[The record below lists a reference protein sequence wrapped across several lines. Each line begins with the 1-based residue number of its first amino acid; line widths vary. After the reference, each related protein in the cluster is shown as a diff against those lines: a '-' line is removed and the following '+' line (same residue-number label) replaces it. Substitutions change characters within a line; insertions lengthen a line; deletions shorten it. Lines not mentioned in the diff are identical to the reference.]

1 MVSHLVSVPGEMQQ
15 GNGNLSPSA
24 LCMLHDSLRPVKI
37 KQEPQQLSPTLAYSS
52 IHQVNNF
59 VLELQS
65 NNCMSTAIKNPEPQ
79 IGSLSK
85 LSLNSHHIH
94 QTNHNSHNHN
104 NLMSAST
111 KSLDSS
117 IGSLTKS
124 LNNQQQQ
131 QQSTIIHQNS
141 HSHSN
146 ASSTDLPV
154 LSSNS
159 SHSSSHHSKLKEKD
173 ITLASGTDN
182 GNNSQSL
189 SSAASSI
196 QANDTDSSVSGSNS
210 TASASSSS
218 ATLTKP
224 PYSYVALI
232 AMAIKSS
239 PHQRATLSEIYS
251 YITTNFPYYMN
262 NKKGWQNSIRHNL
275 SLNECFVKVAREGGA
290 ERKGNFWTL
299 DPSCEDMFEHGNY
312 RRRRRMKRPYRN
324 TSYHPKSLFS
334 DPYSTSHVHLSA
346 TRNLFAHSPPS
357 YAPPYPRYDTSSW
370 QPQFSSYSHCQALQQ
385 QLQPMQ
391 SMQIPSMN
399 GYGQLSSSLAFQ
411 GNYLDVPG
419 SATGSPVSMSGSSF
433 GSNFSTCGRR
443 YDTSASVAADSMS
456 SRYPPYWSEVI
467 KEEPGST
474 TVSPSGMSPP
484 LGVVPNMVGSV
495 SSPFVDSNKR
505 LY

>member
-15 GNGNLSPSA
+15 GNGNLSSSA
-24 LCMLHDSLRPVKI
+24 LCILQDPLRPVKI
-37 KQEPQQLSPTLAYSS
+37 KQEPQQLSPTLTYSS

-65 NNCMSTAIKNPEPQ
+65 NSCMSTT
-79 IGSLSK
+79 SK
-85 LSLNSHHIH
+85 SPDLPIISKSLNSLQLH
-94 QTNHNSHNHN
+94 QNNHSHNSC
-104 NLMSAST
+104 MSGST

-117 IGSLTKS
+117 SIGNLSKS
-124 LNNQQQQ
+124 LSA
-131 QQSTIIHQNS
+131 QQSTIINQNNHNHNS
-141 HSHSN
+141 ATNELSILTSNSLGHSN
-146 ASSTDLPV
+146 
-154 LSSNS
+154 N
-159 SHSSSHHSKLKEKD
+159 HQHHNHNNKLKEKD
-173 ITLASGTDN
+173 ISLTVVGQSTNN
-182 GNNSQSL
+182 GNNNNNNSITS
-189 SSAASSI
+189 ASSLATN
-196 QANDTDSSVSGSNS
+196 ANDSESNVSGTNS
-210 TASASSSS
+210 TSSSS
-218 ATLTKP
+218 ATSTTAKP

-275 SLNECFVKVAREGGA
+275 SLNECFQKVPREGGA

-299 DPSCEDMFEHGNY
+299 DPQYDDMFEHGNY

-443 YDTSASVAADSMS
+443 YDTTATVAADTMS
-456 SRYPPYWSEVI
+456 SRYPYWSDVI

-484 LGVVPNMVGSV
+484 LGVVSNMVGSV